1 MQRIRLTGSA
11 QDDLADIW
19 RYIAL
24 DQQSPINADSLVDA
38 FDERF
43 QLLVRYPEAGEAV
56 EQLRPGTRRSIVKQR
71 FLVFYHIELDGILIL
86 RVLHGA
92 RLVRPEDLG

>member
-11 QDDLADIW
+11 QDDLAEIW
-19 RYIAL
+19 HYIAL
-24 DQQSPINADSLVDA
+24 EQQSPLNADSLADA

-43 QLLVRYPEAGEAV
+43 QLLAQHPEAGEAV
-56 EQLRPGTRRSIVKQR
+56 EHLRSGTRRSIANQR
-71 FLVFYHIELDGILIL
+71 FLVFYQIEPDGILIL

-92 RLVRPEDLG
+92 RLVRPEDLE